1 MDLHGP
7 KRGAISHREYTF
19 WFFSFF
25 HVMSPDTREVPT
37 LVNVKVKEG
46 SAVKERVNRGIRP
59 HLSKSKSWRLRL
71 RTFDGRSESERGL
84 GNVGARALPRWWHF
98 LSVFYICSQHP
109 VTGIPRTIAQGTGAN
124 LGREWW
130 RKGGQNCVASYGR
143 SRAPAL
149 TRSKCFDAT
158 RPTLASPASPNSK
171 SPAASPIDHKSN
183 GSFSTTTGPG
193 AAEISKVP

>member
-1 MDLHGP
+1 M
-7 KRGAISHREYTF
+7 
-19 WFFSFF
+19 
-25 HVMSPDTREVPT
+25 
-37 LVNVKVKEG
+37 LV
-46 SAVKERVNRGIRP
+46 
-59 HLSKSKSWRLRL
+59 RL
-71 RTFDGRSESERGL
+71 GL
-84 GNVGARALPRWWHF
+84 L
-98 LSVFYICSQHP
+98 
-109 VTGIPRTIAQGTGAN
+109 GTGAN
-124 LGREWW
+124 LGREWVRARMTPLPLRVLPRLFPSIRLYATAQW

-193 AAEISKVP
+193 GSRDFQGALMGPQGPKDQPHFPLVQNFAMCPVIRCYPYFC